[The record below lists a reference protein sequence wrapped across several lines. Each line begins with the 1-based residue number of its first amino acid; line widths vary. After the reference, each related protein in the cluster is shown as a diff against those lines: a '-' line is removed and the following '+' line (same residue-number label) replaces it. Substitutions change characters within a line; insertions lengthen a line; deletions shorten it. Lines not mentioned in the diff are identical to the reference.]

1 MTAHKLLYQSYP
13 RKDGTFFHMPKRPLD
28 YPYKV
33 IVVDEISMLPKIC
46 KTTKNYNPKIP
57 AQSGNRGG
65 KVVET
70 EVETLEK
77 YGGYLFIFCK
87 KSFWWARESCTS
99 INSFSLRVY
108 FPSSFLSYL
117 HRRCRQ
123 YHRHNC
129 HHYR

>member
-1 MTAHKLLYQSYP
+1 MAKQIEFG
-13 RKDGTFFHMPKRPLD
+13 RKNQKTEAES
-28 YPYKV
+28 
-33 IVVDEISMLPKIC
+33 IEISMLPKIC

-87 KSFWWARESCTS
+87 KAFDEQENPVQVL
-99 INSFSLRVY
+99 IV
-108 FPSSFLSYL
+108 FL
-117 HRRCRQ
+117 
-123 YHRHNC
+123 
-129 HHYR
+129 